1 MANPHRHALSLHS
14 PTRLHAFPAHLKIVA
29 AMLYVIAVVLT
40 PREAVWA
47 LGLQALLLLGV
58 VLVSRVPLRHLAPR
72 LLVEVPFVLFAVLMP
87 FVATG
92 PRVDVGPLSL
102 SEAGLWGGWNL
113 LVKGTLGVGASLV
126 LAATTT
132 PSDVVAGL
140 ARLRLPAQL
149 VLILGFMVRY
159 TEVISGQLQAMR
171 VARESRG
178 FSGRGLRAWP
188 ALASTAGSLFVRSY
202 ERGERVHLAMLA
214 RGFDGRTHVE
224 RTPVAGSTWAVAMLL
239 PVGAMIV
246 LAAAR
251 LGA

>member
-1 MANPHRHALSLHS
+1 MAHPHRHALSLHS

-132 PSDVVAGL
+132 PFDVVAGL

-224 RTPVAGSTWAVAMLL
+224 RTPVAGSTWAVAMLV
-239 PVGAMIV
+239 PVGATIV

>member
-171 VARESRG
+171 VGREARG

-239 PVGAMIV
+239 PVGATIV

>member
-1 MANPHRHALSLHS
+1 LSLHS

-239 PVGAMIV
+239 PVGATIV

>member
-47 LGLQALLLLGV
+47 LGLQALLMLGV

-239 PVGAMIV
+239 PVGATIV

>member
-1 MANPHRHALSLHS
+1 MSLHS

-239 PVGAMIV
+239 PVGATIV